1 MLRVLA
7 QQVLARAIYVIH
19 DVADLDLDPASAAF
33 DVVVSGHSH
42 KPKIETRQGVAYL
55 NPGIAGPSRFR
66 LPITIAT
73 VNLAADPLRPTIR
86 QVLE

>member
-42 KPKIETRQGVAYL
+42 KPKIETRQGVVYL
-55 NPGIAGPSRFR
+55 NPGSAGPRRFR

-73 VNLAADPLRPTIR
+73 VDLRADPLRPTIR
-86 QVLE
+86 PIVD